1 MFSEQEYV
9 LVDFGAGRR
18 LERFG
23 PLLLDRL
30 CPVAEGVRRGA
41 PALWSRADARFV
53 PQKPDSP
60 PNNRQNRQDRQNRTQ
75 NASNALGFRG
85 VWEPLTE
92 LGRQYFNAET
102 VADASQGQRAETL
115 SSQPWTI
122 EHAGRFLFELKGS
135 PFGHL
140 GVFPEQAENWD
151 RIDELCRKI
160 ANQTGRPARVLNLF
174 GYTGGSALAAAA
186 AGAET
191 THLDAA
197 RNIVAQARRNA
208 ALSFPTPDADVEV
221 KAEAKTSFENAQKN
235 ADNQLPFQ
243 KSTQSNAAQPL
254 HPAHPLNLAR
264 SSNADDATR
273 PTPGSIRWIVDDA
286 VKFVKRELK
295 RGVVYDGIILDPPTY
310 GHGARGE
317 VWRLSR
323 DLPPLLERCV
333 ELLSETTAFVMLTC
347 HTPGFEAPTLDR
359 LLRSTF
365 RARFGS
371 ETGFRRLAKPLGI
384 ESQKNGTLPAG
395 DLALLVRETK

>member
-53 PQKPDSP
+53 PQKTDASWP
-60 PNNRQNRQDRQNRTQ
+60 NRQNQRNRQSRPNQPK

-122 EHAGRFLFELKGS
+122 NCAGRFVFELKGS

-160 ANQTGRPARVLNLF
+160 ARQTGRPARVLNLF

-208 ALSFPTPDADVEV
+208 ALSFPTSNAD
-221 KAEAKTSFENAQKN
+221 AEAETPFENANKS
-235 ADNQLPFQ
+235 ADNQAVKQNSTESKASKPFDSQ
-243 KSTQSNAAQPL
+243 ESP
-254 HPAHPLNLAR
+254 
-264 SSNADDATR
+264 SSEATR
-273 PTPGSIRWIVDDA
+273 PTPGSLRWIVDDA

-295 RGVVYDGIILDPPTY
+295 RGVVYDGVILDPPTY

-395 DLALLVRETK
+395 DLALLVRETH

>member
-1 MFSEQEYV
+1 MFSPQEYV
-9 LVDFGAGRR
+9 LFDFGAGRR

-23 PLLLDRL
+23 PLILDRP
-30 CPVAEGVRRGA
+30 CPAADGFRRAA
-41 PALWSRADARFV
+41 PALWSQADARFV
-53 PQKPDSP
+53 PQKSDSSSK
-60 PNNRQNRQDRQNRTQ
+60 NRSK

-92 LGRQYFNAET
+92 LGRRYFNAEA

-115 SSQPWTI
+115 SSRPWTI
-122 EHAGRFLFELKGS
+122 AHAGRFVFELKGS

-151 RIDELCRKI
+151 RIDELSQEI
-160 ANQTGRPARVLNLF
+160 ARQNGRPARVLNLF
-174 GYTGGSALAAAA
+174 GYTGGSALAAAS

-208 ALSFPTPDADVEV
+208 ALSFPTQETP
-221 KAEAKTSFENAQKN
+221 FENAQKS
-235 ADNQLPFQ
+235 ADNQKPEQVSEDSKAL
-243 KSTQSNAAQPL
+243 K
-254 HPAHPLNLAR
+254 PLN
-264 SSNADDATR
+264 SADSTR
-273 PTPGSIRWIVDDA
+273 PTPGSTRWIVDDA

-333 ELLSETTAFVMLTC
+333 ELLAETTAFVMLTC

-384 ESQKNGTLPAG
+384 ASQKNGTLPAG
-395 DLALLVRETK
+395 DLALLVRRVV

>member
-30 CPVAEGVRRGA
+30 CPVAEGIRRGA
-41 PALWSRADARFV
+41 PALWSQADARFV
-53 PQKPDSP
+53 PQKPDLP
-60 PNNRQNRQDRQNRTQ
+60 PLGPKNRQNQQNRSK

-122 EHAGRFLFELKGS
+122 NCAGRFVFELKGS

-151 RIDELCRKI
+151 RIDDLCQKI

-208 ALSFPTPDADVEV
+208 ALSFPTPNVDAD
-221 KAEAKTSFENAQKN
+221 AEAETPVERD
-235 ADNQLPFQ
+235 DNREDRQN
-243 KSTQSNAAQPL
+243 STPPQAVK
-254 HPAHPLNLAR
+254 PLN
-264 SSNADDATR
+264 SPDATR
-273 PTPGSIRWIVDDA
+273 PTPGSLRWIVDDA

>member
-30 CPVAEGVRRGA
+30 CPVAEGIRRGA

-53 PQKPDSP
+53 PQKTDSP
-60 PNNRQNRQDRQNRTQ
+60 SPARQNQRNRQSRQNPPKT
-75 NASNALGFRG
+75 ASNALGFRG

-92 LGRQYFNAET
+92 LGRHYFNAET

-122 EHAGRFLFELKGS
+122 NHSGRFVFELKGS

-151 RIDELCRKI
+151 RIDELCQKI

-208 ALSFPTPDADVEV
+208 ALSFPTPNADADAD
-221 KAEAKTSFENAQKN
+221 AEAETPFENAVES
-235 ADNQLPFQ
+235 ADNQGAKQNSTESKASKPFDSQ
-243 KSTQSNAAQPL
+243 ES
-254 HPAHPLNLAR
+254 R
-264 SSNADDATR
+264 SSDATR
-273 PTPGSIRWIVDDA
+273 PTPGSLRWIVDDA

-295 RGVVYDGIILDPPTY
+295 RGVVYDGVILDPPTY

-395 DLALLVRETK
+395 DLALLVRETN

>member
-1 MFSEQEYV
+1 MFSDQEYV

-30 CPVAEGVRRGA
+30 CPVAEGIRRGA

-53 PQKPDSP
+53 PQKSDSP
-60 PNNRQNRQDRQNRTQ
+60 SPGRQTQRNRQSRQNQ
-75 NASNALGFRG
+75 SKNASNALGFRG

-102 VADASQGQRAETL
+102 VVDASQGQRAETL

-122 EHAGRFLFELKGS
+122 NCAGRFLFELKGS

-160 ANQTGRPARVLNLF
+160 ADQTGRPARVLNLF

-208 ALSFPTPDADVEV
+208 ALSFPTPNADVD
-221 KAEAKTSFENAQKN
+221 AEAETPFENANKS
-235 ADNQLPFQ
+235 ADNQAVEQ
-243 KSTQSNAAQPL
+243 NSTQSKASK
-254 HPAHPLNLAR
+254 PLNLT
-264 SSNADDATR
+264 DATR
-273 PTPGSIRWIVDDA
+273 PTPGSLRWIVDDA

-295 RGVVYDGIILDPPTY
+295 RGVVYDGVILDPPTY

>member
-30 CPVAEGVRRGA
+30 CPVAEGIRRGA
-41 PALWSRADARFV
+41 PVLWSRADARFV
-53 PQKPDSP
+53 PQKSDSP
-60 PNNRQNRQDRQNRTQ
+60 SKNRQK

-122 EHAGRFLFELKGS
+122 NCAGRFVFELKGS

-160 ANQTGRPARVLNLF
+160 ALQNGRPARVLNLF

-208 ALSFPTPDADVEV
+208 ALSFPTPEPNGETA
-221 KAEAKTSFENAQKN
+221 FENDKKRV
-235 ADNQLPFQ
+235 DNQSAEQNLS
-243 KSTQSNAAQPL
+243 KSKALESPN
-254 HPAHPLNLAR
+254 
-264 SSNADDATR
+264 SADAPR
-273 PTPGSIRWIVDDA
+273 PTPGATRWIVDDA

-295 RGVVYDGIILDPPTY
+295 RGVVYDGIVLDPPTY

-323 DLPPLLERCV
+323 DLAPLLERCV
-333 ELLSETTAFVMLTC
+333 ELLAETTAFVMLTC

-384 ESQKNGTLPAG
+384 ASQKNGTLPAG

>member
-9 LVDFGAGRR
+9 LFDFGAGRR

-23 PLLLDRL
+23 PLILDRL
-30 CPVAEGVRRGA
+30 CPVADGVRRGA

-53 PQKPDSP
+53 PQKTDSP
-60 PNNRQNRQDRQNRTQ
+60 SKNPKNRQ

-92 LGRQYFNAET
+92 LGRQYFNAEA

-122 EHAGRFLFELKGS
+122 NHAGRFLFELKGS

-140 GVFPEQAENWD
+140 GVFPEQMENWD

-160 ANQTGRPARVLNLF
+160 GRQNGRPARVLNLF

-208 ALSFPTPDADVEV
+208 ALSFPTPETDGETPV
-221 KAEAKTSFENAQKN
+221 ENAASQ
-235 ADNQLPFQ
+235 PF
-243 KSTQSNAAQPL
+243 
-254 HPAHPLNLAR
+254 
-264 SSNADDATR
+264 DANR
-273 PTPGSIRWIVDDA
+273 PTPGALRWIVDDA

-333 ELLSETTAFVMLTC
+333 ELLAETTAFVMLTC

-365 RARFGS
+365 RERFGS
-371 ETGFRRLAKPLGI
+371 ETGFRRLSKPLGI

>member
-30 CPVAEGVRRGA
+30 CPVAEGIRRGA

-53 PQKPDSP
+53 PQKTDSP
-60 PNNRQNRQDRQNRTQ
+60 SKNRQK

-122 EHAGRFLFELKGS
+122 DCAGRFVFELKGS

-160 ANQTGRPARVLNLF
+160 ADQTGRPARVLNLF

-208 ALSFPTPDADVEV
+208 ALSFPTPNADADAA
-221 KAEAKTSFENAQKN
+221 AETPFENAAES
-235 ADNQLPFQ
+235 ADNQDVKQ
-243 KSTQSNAAQPL
+243 NSTQSKATK
-254 HPAHPLNLAR
+254 PLN
-264 SSNADDATR
+264 SPDATR
-273 PTPGSIRWIVDDA
+273 PTPGSLRWIVDDA

>member
-23 PLLLDRL
+23 PLLLDRF
-30 CPVAEGVRRGA
+30 CPVAEGIRRGA

-60 PNNRQNRQDRQNRTQ
+60 SKNPKNRQ

-102 VADASQGQRAETL
+102 VADASLGQRAETL

-122 EHAGRFLFELKGS
+122 NHADRFLFELKGS

-160 ANQTGRPARVLNLF
+160 GRQNGRRARVLNLF

-208 ALSFPTPDADVEV
+208 ALSFPTPEADGETPV
-221 KAEAKTSFENAQKN
+221 ENAAPQ
-235 ADNQLPFQ
+235 PF
-243 KSTQSNAAQPL
+243 
-254 HPAHPLNLAR
+254 
-264 SSNADDATR
+264 DATR
-273 PTPGSIRWIVDDA
+273 PTPGSLRWIVDDA

-295 RGVVYDGIILDPPTY
+295 RGVVYDGVILDPPTY

-333 ELLSETTAFVMLTC
+333 ELLSETTSFVMLTC

-371 ETGFRRLAKPLGI
+371 ETGFRRLSKPLGI

>member
-30 CPVAEGVRRGA
+30 CPVAEGIRRGA

-53 PQKPDSP
+53 PQKTDSP
-60 PNNRQNRQDRQNRTQ
+60 SPARQNQRNRQSRQNPTKT
-75 NASNALGFRG
+75 ASNALGFRG

-122 EHAGRFLFELKGS
+122 NYSGRFVFELKGS

-160 ANQTGRPARVLNLF
+160 ADQTGRPARVLNLF

-208 ALSFPTPDADVEV
+208 ALSFPTPNAD
-221 KAEAKTSFENAQKN
+221 AEAETPFENAAES
-235 ADNQLPFQ
+235 ADNQDAKQNLTESKASKPFDS
-243 KSTQSNAAQPL
+243 KGS
-254 HPAHPLNLAR
+254 R
-264 SSNADDATR
+264 SSDATR
-273 PTPGSIRWIVDDA
+273 LTPGSLRWIVDDA

-295 RGVVYDGIILDPPTY
+295 RGVVYDGVILDPPTY

-395 DLALLVRETK
+395 DLALLVRETN

>member
-1 MFSEQEYV
+1 MFSEEEYV
-9 LVDFGAGRR
+9 LFDFGAGRR

-23 PLLLDRL
+23 PLILDRL
-30 CPVAEGVRRGA
+30 CPVADGVRRGA

-60 PNNRQNRQDRQNRTQ
+60 SKNPKNRQ

-122 EHAGRFLFELKGS
+122 NHAGRFAFELKGS

-160 ANQTGRPARVLNLF
+160 GRQNGRPARVLNLF

-208 ALSFPTPDADVEV
+208 ALSFPAPE
-221 KAEAKTSFENAQKN
+221 TSIENADESAENQN
-235 ADNQLPFQ
+235 AEQ
-243 KSTQSNAAQPL
+243 KSF
-254 HPAHPLNLAR
+254 
-264 SSNADDATR
+264 DANH
-273 PTPGSIRWIVDDA
+273 PTPGALRWIVDDA

-295 RGVVYDGIILDPPTY
+295 RGVVYDGVILDPPTY

-333 ELLSETTAFVMLTC
+333 ELLAETTSFVMLTC

-365 RARFGS
+365 RERFGS

>member
-9 LVDFGAGRR
+9 LLDFGAGRR

-60 PNNRQNRQDRQNRTQ
+60 SQSRSNRQNRQNRSS
-75 NASNALGFRG
+75 NVSNALGFRG

-160 ANQTGRPARVLNLF
+160 ALQNGRPARVLNLF

-208 ALSFPTPDADVEV
+208 ALSFPTPETDGETPVES
-221 KAEAKTSFENAQKN
+221 ASAS
-235 ADNQLPFQ
+235 ADNQDGKQ
-243 KSTQSNAAQPL
+243 NSEKSNPGNPARVVPSSHFAQP
-254 HPAHPLNLAR
+254 ANSAN
-264 SSNADDATR
+264 SSDATR
-273 PTPGSIRWIVDDA
+273 PTPGSLRWIVDDA

-295 RGVVYDGIILDPPTY
+295 RGVVYDGIVLDPPTY

-365 RARFGS
+365 RERFGS

-384 ESQKNGTLPAG
+384 ASQKNGTLPAG
-395 DLALLVRETK
+395 DLALLVRETQ

>member
-30 CPVAEGVRRGA
+30 CPVAEGIRRGA

-60 PNNRQNRQDRQNRTQ
+60 SPARQNQRNRQSRQNPPKT
-75 NASNALGFRG
+75 ASNALGFRG
-85 VWEPLTE
+85 VWEPLTP

-122 EHAGRFLFELKGS
+122 NHAGRFVFELKGS

-151 RIDELCRKI
+151 RINELCQKI
-160 ANQTGRPARVLNLF
+160 ADQTGRPARVLNLF

-208 ALSFPTPDADVEV
+208 AISFPTPNADVDVDAEIGTPFE
-221 KAEAKTSFENAQKN
+221 KAAQS
-235 ADNQLPFQ
+235 ADNQDAKQNSTESKASKPFDSQ
-243 KSTQSNAAQPL
+243 ES
-254 HPAHPLNLAR
+254 R
-264 SSNADDATR
+264 SSDATR
-273 PTPGSIRWIVDDA
+273 PTPGSLRWIVDDA

-295 RGVVYDGIILDPPTY
+295 RGVVYDGVILDPPTY

>member
-30 CPVAEGVRRGA
+30 CPVAEGIRRGA

-60 PNNRQNRQDRQNRTQ
+60 SPARQNQRNRQSRQNPPKTT
-75 NASNALGFRG
+75 SNALGFRG
-85 VWEPLTE
+85 VWESLTP

-151 RIDELCRKI
+151 IIDELCRNI
-160 ANQTGRPARVLNLF
+160 ADQTGRPARVLNLF

-191 THLDAA
+191 T
-197 RNIVAQARRNA
+197 
-208 ALSFPTPDADVEV
+208 
-221 KAEAKTSFENAQKN
+221 
-235 ADNQLPFQ
+235 
-243 KSTQSNAAQPL
+243 
-254 HPAHPLNLAR
+254 
-264 SSNADDATR
+264 
-273 PTPGSIRWIVDDA
+273 
-286 VKFVKRELK
+286 
-295 RGVVYDGIILDPPTY
+295 
-310 GHGARGE
+310 
-317 VWRLSR
+317 
-323 DLPPLLERCV
+323 
-333 ELLSETTAFVMLTC
+333 
-347 HTPGFEAPTLDR
+347 
-359 LLRSTF
+359 
-365 RARFGS
+365 
-371 ETGFRRLAKPLGI
+371 
-384 ESQKNGTLPAG
+384 
-395 DLALLVRETK
+395 

>member
-9 LVDFGAGRR
+9 LFDFGAGRR

-53 PQKPDSP
+53 PQKPDASSK
-60 PNNRQNRQDRQNRTQ
+60 NRQNRQNQPK

-102 VADASQGQRAETL
+102 VADASRGQRAETL

-122 EHAGRFLFELKGS
+122 NHAGRFLFELKGS

-160 ANQTGRPARVLNLF
+160 AFQNGRPARVLNLF

-208 ALSFPTPDADVEV
+208 ALSFPTAETNAETPVE
-221 KAEAKTSFENAQKN
+221 N
-235 ADNQLPFQ
+235 ADNQ
-243 KSTQSNAAQPL
+243 QSGPQLEGSQAL
-254 HPAHPLNLAR
+254 KPLN
-264 SSNADDATR
+264 SPDATR
-273 PTPGSIRWIVDDA
+273 PTPGALRWIVDDA

-295 RGVVYDGIILDPPTY
+295 RGVVYDGVVLDPPTY

-333 ELLSETTAFVMLTC
+333 ELLAETTAFVMLTC

-365 RARFGS
+365 RERFGS

-384 ESQKNGTLPAG
+384 ASQKNGTLPAG

>member
-30 CPVAEGVRRGA
+30 CPVAEGIRRGA
-41 PALWSRADARFV
+41 PALWSQADARFV
-53 PQKPDSP
+53 PQKPDLPPLSP
-60 PNNRQNRQDRQNRTQ
+60 KNRQNQQNRSK

-122 EHAGRFLFELKGS
+122 NCAGRFVFELKGS

-151 RIDELCRKI
+151 RIDDLCQKI

-208 ALSFPTPDADVEV
+208 ALSFPTPNVDAD
-221 KAEAKTSFENAQKN
+221 AEAETPVERD
-235 ADNQLPFQ
+235 DNREDRQN
-243 KSTQSNAAQPL
+243 STPPQAVK
-254 HPAHPLNLAR
+254 PLN
-264 SSNADDATR
+264 SPDATR
-273 PTPGSIRWIVDDA
+273 PTPGSLRWIVDDA

-295 RGVVYDGIILDPPTY
+295 RGVVYDGVILDPPTY

>member
-9 LVDFGAGRR
+9 LFDFGAGRR

-23 PLLLDRL
+23 PLILDRP
-30 CPVAEGVRRGA
+30 CPAADGFRRAA
-41 PALWSRADARFV
+41 PVLWSRADARFV
-53 PQKPDSP
+53 SQKPDSP
-60 PNNRQNRQDRQNRTQ
+60 SKNRPKTP
-75 NASNALGFRG
+75 SNALGFRG
-85 VWEPLTE
+85 VWEPLTP
-92 LGRQYFNAET
+92 LGRRYFNAET
-102 VADASQGQRAETL
+102 VANASRGQRAATL

-122 EHAGRFLFELKGS
+122 DYAGRFVFELKGS

-151 RIDELCRKI
+151 RINKLAQKI
-160 ANQTGRPARVLNLF
+160 ARKNGRPARVLNLF

-208 ALSFPTPDADVEV
+208 ALSFPTSETLADTG
-221 KAEAKTSFENAQKN
+221 AFENDEKSTKN
-235 ADNQLPFQ
+235 QAPDQI
-243 KSTQSNAAQPL
+243 STQSKTAR
-254 HPAHPLNLAR
+254 PLN
-264 SSNADDATR
+264 SADSERA
-273 PTPGSIRWIVDDA
+273 TPGSLRWIVDDA

-295 RGVVYDGIILDPPTY
+295 RGVVYDGIVLDPPTY

-323 DLPPLLERCV
+323 DLPSLLERCV
-333 ELLSETTAFVMLTC
+333 ELLPETTAFVLSTC

-371 ETGFRRLAKPLGI
+371 EKGFRRLAKPLGI
-384 ESQKNGTLPAG
+384 ASLKNGTLPAG
-395 DLALLVRETK
+395 DLALLVRQVD

>member
-53 PQKPDSP
+53 PQKSDSP
-60 PNNRQNRQDRQNRTQ
+60 SNNRQNQQNRQNRSK

-122 EHAGRFLFELKGS
+122 NHAGRFVFELKGS

-151 RIDELCRKI
+151 RIDELCLKI
-160 ANQTGRPARVLNLF
+160 TDQTGRPARVLNLF

-208 ALSFPTPDADVEV
+208 ALSFPTPNADVD
-221 KAEAKTSFENAQKN
+221 AEAETPFENSAKS
-235 ADNQLPFQ
+235 ADNQGAKQNSTESKASKPFD
-243 KSTQSNAAQPL
+243 SPES
-254 HPAHPLNLAR
+254 R
-264 SSNADDATR
+264 SSDATR
-273 PTPGSIRWIVDDA
+273 PTPGSLRWIVDDA

-295 RGVVYDGIILDPPTY
+295 RGVVYDGVILDPPTY

>member
-30 CPVAEGVRRGA
+30 CPVVEGIRRGA

-53 PQKPDSP
+53 PQKTDSP
-60 PNNRQNRQDRQNRTQ
+60 AQNRQNRQNQQNRSK
-75 NASNALGFRG
+75 NATNALGFRG
-85 VWEPLTE
+85 VWEPLTP
-92 LGRQYFNAET
+92 LGRQYFNAEA

-151 RIDELCRKI
+151 RINELCQKI
-160 ANQTGRPARVLNLF
+160 ARQIGRPARVLNLF

-208 ALSFPTPDADVEV
+208 ALSFPTANADAN
-221 KAEAKTSFENAQKN
+221 AEAETPFENAQKS
-235 ADNQLPFQ
+235 ADNQDAEQ
-243 KSTQSNAAQPL
+243 ISTQSKA
-254 HPAHPLNLAR
+254 LNP
-264 SSNADDATR
+264 SNSPDATR
-273 PTPGSIRWIVDDA
+273 PTPGSLRWIVDDA

-371 ETGFRRLAKPLGI
+371 EIGFRRLAKPLGI

-395 DLALLVRETK
+395 DLALLVRETN

>member
-30 CPVAEGVRRGA
+30 CPVAEGIRRGA

-53 PQKPDSP
+53 PQKSDSP
-60 PNNRQNRQDRQNRTQ
+60 SKNRQK

-122 EHAGRFLFELKGS
+122 NCAGRFLFELKGS

-160 ANQTGRPARVLNLF
+160 GRQNGRRPRVLNLF

-208 ALSFPTPDADVEV
+208 ALSFPTPNADVD
-221 KAEAKTSFENAQKN
+221 AEAETPFENAAES
-235 ADNQLPFQ
+235 ADHQDAEQNPTQL
-243 KSTQSNAAQPL
+243 KASK
-254 HPAHPLNLAR
+254 PLN
-264 SSNADDATR
+264 STDATR
-273 PTPGSIRWIVDDA
+273 PTPGSLRWIVDDA

-295 RGVVYDGIILDPPTY
+295 RGVVYDGVILDPPTY